1 MIPTTTGG
9 FSSIFMIKSFPPKTD
24 DFPPNFRPVFDKSY
38 YHFKV
43 LEGDYASANIGNIHA
58 EDGDFFENGR
68 VSYEVVSEDNNSPF
82 YINSTTGMLSIS
94 GNLDRETT
102 PSYQFEVIASDHGSK
117 SLDSRVNVTVTILD
131 QNDNQPL
138 FYNYDRLQEHNGVH
152 TIPVYSTHI
161 NTYMVEM
168 GVTVAKV
175 FANDSDD
182 VLSGNGALEFKIVDH
197 SNVFYIDPATGDV
210 TTLIPIGEPYN
221 ITVLATDKGKPP
233 RTASAVIN
241 LTLRDLPSG
250 DQAGDAGPQEQP
262 RSTIERVKN
271 PLIIS
276 PFDSPSTNSANDLG
290 SSDRQKSND
299 DKSDDD
305 NQHSDGHHHH
315 HDLPVGQMFKQDV
328 YTVDVTENVQAPLE
342 ILNLGQEIV
351 GVDMGDGV
359 GDTDQD
365 QSSAIH
371 FRIVGSNYGL
381 FSITEETGKL
391 YITQSPDREQREK
404 YVLRVKVLHTFAS
417 TQVLKTSFILF
428 LTLRSSICGQ
438 RCAY

>member
-1 MIPTTTGG
+1 M
-9 FSSIFMIKSFPPKTD
+9 
-24 DFPPNFRPVFDKSY
+24 FDKSY

-43 LEGDYASANIGNIHA
+43 LEGDYNSANIGSIHA

-68 VSYEVVSEDNNSPF
+68 VSYQVVAEDNNSPF

-168 GVTVAKV
+168 GVNVAKV

-182 VLSGNGALEFKIVDH
+182 ASTGNGALEFKIVDH
-197 SNVFYIDPATGDV
+197 SNIFYIDPATGDV

-233 RTASAVIN
+233 RTASAIIN
-241 LTLRDLPSG
+241 LTLRDLPSS
-250 DQAGDAGPQEQP
+250 DQGPQEQP

-276 PFDSPSTNSANDLG
+276 PFETSSASSANELQSGDKL
-290 SSDRQKSND
+290 KPALEFD
-299 DKSDDD
+299 DEDEHDHD
-305 NQHSDGHHHH
+305 HEDEHSHHH
-315 HDLPVGQMFKQDV
+315 LPVGQMFKKDV
-328 YTVDVTENVQAPLE
+328 YNVDVTENSQAPLE

-351 GVDMGDGV
+351 GVDEDV
-359 GDTDQD
+359 GDESGQG
-365 QSSAIH
+365 QAAIH
-371 FRIVGSNYGL
+371 FRIGGSNYGV

-391 YITQSPDREQREK
+391 YITQSPDREHRDK
-404 YVLRVKVLHTFAS
+404 YVLRVKVCIP
-417 TQVLKTSFILF
+417 SFIFKLF
-428 LTLRSSICGQ
+428 TFHSYLWSKMCILD
-438 RCAY
+438 